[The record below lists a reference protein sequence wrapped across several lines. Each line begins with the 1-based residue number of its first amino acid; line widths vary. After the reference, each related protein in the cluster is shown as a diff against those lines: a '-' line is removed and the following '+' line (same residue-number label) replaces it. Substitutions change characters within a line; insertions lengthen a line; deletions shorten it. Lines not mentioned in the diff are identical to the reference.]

1 MALGF
6 GFNKTK
12 VLSSA
17 EKFVQ
22 QGKLQNAISEYEKV
36 IKEDPKDL
44 TVLNT
49 IGDLHARVGQNEKAC
64 EYFRRVGD
72 QYAQNGFTVKAIA
85 IYKKLTKLTPNI
97 ADAILKLAELY
108 TQQGLFND
116 SRVQY
121 MLLADQLLKAGD
133 NNQAAKMFQKVL
145 ELDPENTTTQSKL
158 ADLYIKLGRKQEAR
172 NIYYSAAESLYA
184 RNSFDAAD
192 EALGRVLSLDPANT
206 NALLLRG
213 MIASKSGD
221 SQSAIQY
228 LEQVPDIDSRPDA
241 LRALLQAKLRSG
253 KVEGVDALAS
263 KLFTV
268 HQDMS
273 GITSL
278 AEWNLTNDRVE
289 DALKLYDSYVDR
301 FLSVDPKVFQET
313 LYPLI
318 GKVRDNPPALTLV
331 MRLLQ
336 KAGDTS
342 HLNEVKELLA
352 HANAQ
357 SRNFAQ
363 ARDLYKE
370 LSVLEPENPLHFQNY
385 KQMLAKLGQDAAIRP
400 LSAEEGS
407 QALMV
412 EEMEHATPAVHQRY
426 SPTVER
432 AIEGALTDA
441 ELFVSYNV
449 PQKAIAPLE
458 AALPL
463 APRDVSLNQRL
474 ATLYAKAERF
484 EKAAAACKVLSEV
497 FSEAGHQAE
506 ATRYAEAAARYGSI
520 AAASPARAVEPPVEV
535 PRPVAVKPMPPVVP
549 MPAVEPEAA
558 TVKEFV
564 LDIPSELTAAPIPS
578 ADAFAVEARPAE
590 AAQESTV
597 TAFSPEALSAPAE
610 ATAHEIDLSNEWEE
624 MLSVEEAVP
633 QPPAAALAQPAAP
646 PSAGPALGADPAVV
660 ADKIQEI
667 QFYIS
672 QGFWDIAHSAIQD
685 LSELSPD
692 APELDELRASLAAA
706 QTQATEQTQA
716 FAPSAAQAEAAMADI
731 ADDSLISRHLQT
743 PATQTPEPVVEAEF
757 TPAVQ
762 ELVLEVPDQFE
773 APAEPEPVAIQPEP
787 VVASA
792 SASPVAAAA
801 PPVSKPVP
809 PPAPPIV
816 AAPVSKPMPTP
827 SPAPSIAAA
836 PAAQS
841 DDVLGE
847 LVLDL
852 EESLGTDFF
861 PATESKPQV
870 AQHVQP
876 QVPHQVTAAVSASAS
891 VPVTSSVP
899 VTAWPAASASIAP
912 TPVMQAAP
920 APAMNGGIQEAE
932 ATSVLSDILSDL
944 QDEMEEAEPEP
955 EDPDTHYN
963 LGIAFKEM
971 GLLDEAIGELQKVCH
986 AIERGDSFS
995 QPIQA
1000 YTWLAQCL
1008 VDKGVPEAAVRWYQK
1023 ALNLPGLDHNSRC
1036 SIYYDLGAAFE
1047 SSGDR
1052 KAALANFMEVYS
1064 SNIDF
1069 RDVAS
1074 RIKVLKS

>member
-22 QGKLQNAISEYEKV
+22 QGKLQNAIAEYEKV

-85 IYKKLTKLTPNI
+85 IYKKLTKLTPAT

-108 TQQGLFND
+108 AQQGLFND

-192 EALGRVLSLDPANT
+192 EALGRVLALDPANT

-213 MIASKSGD
+213 MIASQSGD
-221 SQSAIQY
+221 TQSAIQH

-253 KVEGVDALAS
+253 KVEGVDTLAS
-263 KLFTV
+263 KLFSV

-273 GITSL
+273 GITSW
-278 AEWNLTNDRVE
+278 AEWNLTNDHVE
-289 DALKLYDSYVDR
+289 EALKLYDTYADR
-301 FLSVDPKVFQET
+301 FLSVSPNVFQET
-313 LYPLI
+313 LHPLI
-318 GKVRDNPPALTLV
+318 GKVRDNPPALALV

-342 HLNEVKELLA
+342 HLNEVTELLA
-352 HANAQ
+352 HAYAQ
-357 SRNFAQ
+357 SQNFAQ

-412 EEMEHATPAVHQRY
+412 EEMEHATPAVRQHY

-484 EKAAAACKVLSEV
+484 AQAAAACTILSEV

-506 ATRYAEAAARYGSI
+506 ATRYAEAARRYGSI
-520 AAASPARAVEPPVEV
+520 AAASPARVAEPPVEV
-535 PRPVAVKPMPPVVP
+535 PRPAPVQAVSPVAPMP
-549 MPAVEPEAA
+549 EIEAEA
-558 TVKEFV
+558 GTVREFV
-564 LDIPSELTAAPIPS
+564 LDVSSEFTAAPGSP
-578 ADAFAVEARPAE
+578 ADAAEPEAPAE
-590 AAQESTV
+590 IEQESTV
-597 TAFSPEALSAPAE
+597 TAFSPEVLAPSAE
-610 ATAHEIDLSNEWEE
+610 ATAHEIDLSTEWEE
-624 MLSVEEAVP
+624 MLTVEEAVP
-633 QPPAAALAQPAAP
+633 QTPAATVSQPAA
-646 PSAGPALGADPAVV
+646 SASADPAVV

-692 APELDELRASLAAA
+692 APELDELRAALAKA
-706 QTQATEQTQA
+706 QTQASEQAQA
-716 FAPSAAQAEAAMADI
+716 FAPSAAQAEAAMADE
-731 ADDSLISRHLQT
+731 SLISPHLQ
-743 PATQTPEPVVEAEF
+743 QPEPIVEAAF
-757 TPAVQ
+757 TPTVQ
-762 ELVLEVPDQFE
+762 ELVMEVPDQFE
-773 APAEPEPVAIQPEP
+773 APVELEVSVEPEPVAIEPEP
-787 VVASA
+787 VVTSA
-792 SASPVAAAA
+792 PPVVTPIAPPEAAVASPV
-801 PPVSKPVP
+801 VKPVP

-816 AAPVSKPMPTP
+816 AAPVAKPAPTP
-827 SPAPSIAAA
+827 APLAA
-836 PAAQS
+836 PAAQAD
-841 DDVLGE
+841 DDVLGD

-861 PATESKPQV
+861 PATESKT
-870 AQHVQP
+870 HVQEAQP
-876 QVPHQVTAAVSASAS
+876 QIPQQATAAASASAS
-891 VPVTSSVP
+891 VPISSSVPVASVP
-899 VTAWPAASASIAP
+899 VTAWPAPAASIAS

-920 APAMNGGIQEAE
+920 AAMNGGIQEAE

-986 AIERGDSFS
+986 AIERGHDFS

-1036 SIYYDLGAAFE
+1036 AIYYDLGSAFE